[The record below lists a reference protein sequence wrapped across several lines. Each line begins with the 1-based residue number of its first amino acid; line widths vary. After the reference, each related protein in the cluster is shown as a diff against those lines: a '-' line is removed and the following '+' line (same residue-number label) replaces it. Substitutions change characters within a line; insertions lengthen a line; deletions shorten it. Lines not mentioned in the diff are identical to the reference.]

1 MNDRSD
7 VNPPLRILWTVDVED
22 YYMSPE
28 SIPVST
34 WDEGRFED
42 RIEIGCRKL
51 LEIFADSG
59 VKATWFFLGWVAE
72 KHPELVRAA
81 LQAGHEIAT
90 HTYDHRPVHS
100 LSLQEFTDSLD
111 RSCAILKSI
120 AGREIRGLR
129 APEWSIRSG
138 RREVFEARCQRGFL
152 YDSSLNPVATYLFGE
167 RGLPRFPY
175 LKRERPPLWEIP
187 PAAIRIAGKDWPVGG
202 GFFLRALPLT
212 YLCWAIR
219 RYNNEGY
226 PAVVY
231 LHPWELDPDHPI
243 PEMSFK
249 ERRIH
254 LMGLRSTE
262 RKVRALASGCQ
273 SQSMEEFV
281 RQTLTNSARS

>member
-1 MNDRSD
+1 MNDRSAAD
-7 VNPPLRILWTVDVED
+7 QPLRILWTVDVED

-51 LEIFADSG
+51 LEIFEDSG

-100 LSLQEFTDSLD
+100 LSLQDFMDSLD

-120 AGREIRGLR
+120 AGREVRGLR
-129 APEWSIRSG
+129 APEWSIPSG
-138 RREVFEARCQRGFL
+138 RKEIFEALGQRGFL
-152 YDSSLNPVATYLFGE
+152 YDSSLNPVATYLYGE

-175 LKRERPPLWEIP
+175 LKRERPALWEIP
-187 PAAIRIAGKDWPVGG
+187 PAALRIAGKDWPVGG
-202 GFFLRALPLT
+202 GFFLRALPLA
-212 YLCWAIR
+212 YLRWAIR
-219 RYNNEGY
+219 RYNDEGY

-231 LHPWELDPDHPI
+231 LHPWELDPDHPV

-273 SQSMEEFV
+273 SQSMEDFV
-281 RQTLTNSARS
+281 RQTLTNSSHS